1 MKKELLTVGIILSLG
16 LAGCG
21 QKPPHAAAAGEAV
34 QAQTLTLT
42 AGKGL
47 GYETVPG
54 TVMASQQIQLG
65 SRLSGYLRGLQVR
78 VGEFVRPGQLLF
90 QVDPADVDSQ
100 VAQAQAGLA
109 QAEANFADAQSNY
122 NRFKKLYDAQAI
134 PQKQWDQV
142 QSQYQMAKAQVAAAR
157 AGTGSAAAQL
167 RYARVTA
174 PFAGV
179 ITEKYLQNGDLVAPG
194 RPVLSLANPQ
204 QLEIDCSV
212 GSAAFAALHVG
223 QQLIVDNDGKSLTA
237 TVRDLVPV
245 ADPVTHSHLVKL
257 SLPAGSDIQAG
268 AFVQVQIPQVS
279 ETTTLR
285 IPQRA
290 LLNRAGIPGV
300 FVVNSKGVAE
310 YRMVRPGQT
319 IGDQVQILAGLSAGE
334 RIVVSNTEAV
344 NNGDRIESAGAAH
357 D

>member
-1 MKKELLTVGIILSLG
+1 MKKQFLTVAIILSLG

-21 QKPPHAAAAGEAV
+21 QKPPHVGAVGESV
-34 QAQTLTLT
+34 QAQTLTLA

-65 SRLSGYLRGLQVR
+65 SRLSGYLRGLQVH
-78 VGEFVRPGQLLF
+78 VGESVRAGQLLF

-100 VAQAQAGLA
+100 VAQAQASLA

-122 NRFKKLYDAQAI
+122 DRFKKLYEAQAI

-179 ITEKYLQNGDLVAPG
+179 ITQKYLQNGDLVAPG
-194 RPVLSLANPQ
+194 HPVLALANPQ
-204 QLEIDCSV
+204 QLEVDCSV
-212 GSAAFAALHVG
+212 GTAAFATLHVG
-223 QQLIVDNDGKSLTA
+223 QALVVDNDGKALTA

-268 AFVQVQIPQVS
+268 AFVQVQIPQVG

-285 IPQRA
+285 IPQGA

-300 FVVNSKGVAE
+300 FVVNSQGVAE
-310 YRMVRPGQT
+310 YRMVRPGQK

-334 RIVVSNTEAV
+334 RIVVSNIEAV
-344 NNGDRIESAGAAH
+344 DNGDRIESTGAAH
-357 D
+357 G

>member
-1 MKKELLTVGIILSLG
+1 MRKQLLIAGMVLSLG

-21 QKPPHAAAAGEAV
+21 QKPPHTAAAEKSV
-34 QAQTLTLT
+34 QAQTLTLA
-42 AGKGL
+42 AGKGQ

-65 SRLSGYLRGLQVR
+65 SRLSGYLLGLQVH
-78 VGEFVRPGQLLF
+78 VGQQVRAGQLLF
-90 QVDPADVDSQ
+90 QVDPADVDNQ

-122 NRFKKLYDAQAI
+122 DRFHKLYDAQAI

-142 QSQYQMAKAQVAAAR
+142 RSQYQMAKAQVAAAR

-174 PFAGV
+174 PFSGV
-179 ITEKYLQNGDLVAPG
+179 ITEKYMQNGDLVAPG
-194 RPVLSLANPQ
+194 HPVLSLANPQ

-212 GSAAFAALHVG
+212 GSAAFATLRVG
-223 QQLIVDNDGKSLTA
+223 QQLSVINDGKTLAA

-245 ADPVTHSHLVKL
+245 ADPITHSHLVKL
-257 SLPAGSDIQAG
+257 VLPAESNVQAG
-268 AFVQVQIPQVS
+268 AFVQVEIPLVGV
-279 ETTTLR
+279 TTTLR
-285 IPQRA
+285 IPREA

-300 FVVNSKGVAE
+300 FVVNQKGVAE
-310 YRMVRPGQT
+310 YRMVRPGQ
-319 IGDQVQILAGLSAGE
+319 IVGEQMEILAGLSAGE

-344 NNGDRIESAGAAH
+344 DNGDKIESAEAAH
-357 D
+357 G

>member
-1 MKKELLTVGIILSLG
+1 MKKHVLVVGMVLTLA

-21 QKPPHAAAAGEAV
+21 EKPPHAAAVTHQV
-34 QAQTLTLT
+34 QAQVLTLA
-42 AGKGL
+42 AGAGQN
-47 GYETVPG
+47 YETVPG

-65 SRLSGYLRGLQVR
+65 SRLSGYLRGLQVH
-78 VGEFVRPGQLLF
+78 VGEAVHAGQLLF

-100 VAQAQAGLA
+100 VAQAQASLA

-122 NRFKKLYDAQAI
+122 DRFQKLYAAQAI

-142 QSQYQMAKAQVAAAR
+142 RSQYQMAKAQVAAAR

-167 RYARVTA
+167 RYARVSA

-179 ITEKYLQNGDLVAPG
+179 ITEKFLQNGDLVAPG
-194 RPVLSLANPQ
+194 HPVLSLANPHV
-204 QLEIDCSV
+204 LEVDCSV
-212 GSAAFAALHVG
+212 GSAAFATLHVG
-223 QQLIVDNDGKSLTA
+223 QSLTILEDGKSLTA

-257 SLPAGSDIQAG
+257 SLPADSGVQAG
-268 AFVQVQIPQVS
+268 AFVQVQIPHVGKTS
-279 ETTTLR
+279 TLQ
-285 IPQRA
+285 IPRAA

-300 FVVNSKGVAE
+300 FVVTGKNIAE
-310 YRMVRPGQT
+310 YRMVRPGQSAN
-319 IGDQVQILAGLSAGE
+319 GAVEILAGLTAGE

-344 NNGDRIESAGAAH
+344 NNGDQIESAVHG
-357 D
+357 